1 MHLNFNHLKSFYYV
15 AKHNSFTKAARDLNV
30 SQSTMSLQVK
40 QLEEQFNFLLF
51 RRGKKGIELTDE
63 GKIAFSYAKKIFS
76 IANQMEGTI
85 KDLNALQAGNL
96 RIGTTRLIARYV
108 LPKIVQILKRKNPEL
123 KLELYSGLSR
133 EILQKVIDFEYH
145 VGIIGRVP
153 YPGNIIFKQVS
164 QQPLCFIANDEVG
177 DRISLKD
184 LANYPIIILDRGSA
198 TREYLINEFAKS
210 DISLN
215 TYVESENPSA
225 IKHMVQ
231 LGMGGAFLPE
241 FGVEE
246 EAAEG
251 KFKKAEVAENLH
263 LDYDVIYLMERK
275 KSKAIQSFV
284 SAAKNFSF

>member
-1 MHLNFNHLKSFYYV
+1 LNFNHLKSFYYV

-40 QLEEQFNFLLF
+40 LLEEQFNFLLF

-63 GKIAFSYAKKIFS
+63 GKIAFSYAQKIFS

-85 KDLNALQAGNL
+85 EDLNALQAGNL
-96 RIGTTRLIARYV
+96 RVGTTRLIARYV

-164 QQPLCFIANDEVG
+164 QQPLCFIAKGEIG
-177 DRISLKD
+177 DRVSLKD
-184 LANYPIIILDRGSA
+184 LANYPIIIHDRGSA

-210 DISLN
+210 GISLN
-215 TYVESENPSA
+215 TFVESENPSA

-241 FGVEE
+241 FGIEE

-251 KFKKAEVAENLH
+251 KFKKAEVTENLC

-275 KSKAIQSFV
+275 KSKAIQNFV

>member
-15 AKHNSFTKAARDLNV
+15 AKHNSFTKAAGDLNV
-30 SQSTMSLQVK
+30 SQSTMSLQVM
-40 QLEEQFNFLLF
+40 QLEKQFNFLLF

-108 LPKIVQILKRKNPEL
+108 LPKIVQILKRKNPKL

-153 YPGNIIFKQVS
+153 YPGNIIFKKIS

-210 DISLN
+210 NISLN

-241 FGVEE
+241 FGIEE

-251 KFKKAEVAENLH
+251 KFNKAEVTENLY

-275 KSKAIQSFV
+275 KSKAIQSFI
-284 SAAKNFSF
+284 SAAKNFYF